1 MFESVR
7 LCMYM
12 SVYVRVDVCNLYM
25 SIHSVCVCVIAY
37 ACTRRYVCNKKVSV
51 RVCSRLYVCMYVCFC
66 TLLPVPLCA
75 CVYANMFKTVSVYGT
90 NIASTQ
96 TGCSIFTDIIAMAAG
111 VKLFFLFF
119 TWQNTESSSLPV
131 LFRICPRLV
140 CQKNEQ
146 FN

>member
-1 MFESVR
+1 MHVHVGMCVIKSECSCVFAFV
-7 LCMYM
+7 C
-12 SVYVRVDVCNLYM
+12 VYVCL
-25 SIHSVCVCVIAY
+25 
-37 ACTRRYVCNKKVSV
+37 
-51 RVCSRLYVCMYVCFC
+51 C
-66 TLLPVPLCA
+66 TLIPVPLCA
-75 CVYANMFKTVSVYGT
+75 CVYANLFKTVSVYGS

-119 TWQNTESSSLPV
+119 TWQNTESNALPV

-140 CQKNEQ
+140 CQKKNEQ